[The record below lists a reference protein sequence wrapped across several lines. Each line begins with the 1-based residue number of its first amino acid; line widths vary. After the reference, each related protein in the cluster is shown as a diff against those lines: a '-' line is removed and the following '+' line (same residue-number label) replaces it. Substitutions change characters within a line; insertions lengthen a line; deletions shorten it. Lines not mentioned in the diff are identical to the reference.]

1 MKTNMRLSAS
11 DKAFYVLD
19 YTLLVFAGL
28 IVLLPLLNVFS
39 QALSDPQS
47 VLSGRVK
54 FWPRNFTLST
64 IQLILRNKSIMTGF
78 VNTLYYAG
86 FGTLIN
92 LVMTVM
98 CAYPLS
104 RPEFRGRNGFMLI
117 FAFTM
122 MFGGGMIPTYI
133 NIKNLGLLNTR
144 WVMLLPG
151 AMAVWNMILCRTFFQ
166 NTIPREMYESAEMDG
181 AGDIRMLVS
190 IVLPLS
196 VPVLA
201 VLTLFYAVGHW
212 NSYFNAMMYLSSQSL
227 YNIQLILRNAI
238 ANINNLLDSTDLA
251 DMERTMAFAEASKY
265 ALIVISMVPVLII
278 YPFVQKYFIKGIM
291 IGAIKG

>member
-1 MKTNMRLSAS
+1 MKTHMRLSAG

-19 YTLLVFAGL
+19 YALLFFAGA
-28 IVLLPLLNVFS
+28 IVILPLLNVFS

-64 IQLILRNKSIMTGF
+64 IGLILRNKSIMTGF
-78 VNTLYYAG
+78 MNTLYYAG

-92 LVMTVM
+92 LVVTVM

-104 RPEFRGRNGFMLI
+104 RPEFRGRNVFMLI

-196 VPVLA
+196 VPILA

-238 ANINNLLDSTDLA
+238 SNINNLLDSTDLSN
-251 DMERTMAFAEASKY
+251 MEQNMAFAEASKY